1 MRSSLCLGRVLQSL
15 VDQRALHR
23 WLGERGEVADFLWP
37 LLSSFDSTRNY
48 FNFEWNQQPADGR
61 ECDETSARM
70 MQGQSIK
77 HVAALDKDEDMENG
91 IAGPLMAGS
100 FACCCPLDVHFQ
112 KSIRC
117 SSNMNKVGTA
127 GHAKQTCRCG
137 PPRGGKQLSASCV

>member
-1 MRSSLCLGRVLQSL
+1 LQGL

-70 MQGQSIK
+70 MQGQSTK
-77 HVAALDKDEDMENG
+77 HVTVLEKMRTWKTALTDH
-91 IAGPLMAGS
+91 L
-100 FACCCPLDVHFQ
+100 
-112 KSIRC
+112 
-117 SSNMNKVGTA
+117 
-127 GHAKQTCRCG
+127 
-137 PPRGGKQLSASCV
+137 